1 MKNKDI
7 LMAAQKEKSKG
18 KEFENK
24 QSVKSNLIGSL
35 IALLVG
41 IMLFLLEY
49 FINSSVNIGLIA
61 VGLTAAAVQSLFEGI
76 KNRKVHMII
85 IGVVEA
91 LVTLFAILAFV
102 SQLVTA

>member
-24 QSVKSNLIGSL
+24 QSVKSSLIGSL

-41 IMLFLLEY
+41 I
-49 FINSSVNIGLIA
+49 I
-61 VGLTAAAVQSLFEGI
+61 
-76 KNRKVHMII
+76 
-85 IGVVEA
+85 VVS
-91 LVTLFAILAFV
+91 T
-102 SQLVTA
+102 